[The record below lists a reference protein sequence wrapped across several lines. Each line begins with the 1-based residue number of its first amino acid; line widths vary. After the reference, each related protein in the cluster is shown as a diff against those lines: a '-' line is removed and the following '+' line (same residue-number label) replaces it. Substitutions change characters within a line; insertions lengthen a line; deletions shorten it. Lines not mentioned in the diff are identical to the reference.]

1 MILSKFHYF
10 YTMQNLSDFQ
20 FILASNSPRRKEL
33 LAYVIPNFIVKTK
46 EVEEIYPEEIQ
57 KNRVA
62 EYLAKL
68 KASVFEGEIAANEI
82 LITADTIILLR
93 KTIFGKPKNKED
105 AIRILQQLSG
115 KKHQVITG
123 VCIKSATKELTF
135 SHSTE
140 VVFKELSLE
149 EITFYIDKFKPYD
162 KAGAY
167 AIQEWIGFIGVEEIN
182 GDYNNIVGLPVQEL
196 FERLKKFV
204 SSS

>member
-1 MILSKFHYF
+1 
-10 YTMQNLSDFQ
+10 MQNLSDFQ

-33 LAYVIPNFIVKTK
+33 LAYVIPNFTVKTK
-46 EVEEIYPEEIQ
+46 EVAEIYPEKIQ
-57 KNRVA
+57 KNKVA
-62 EYLAKL
+62 EYLATL
-68 KASVFEGEIAANEI
+68 KASVFEGEIATNEI
-82 LITADTIILLR
+82 FITADTIVLLGGN
-93 KTIFGKPKNKED
+93 IFGKPKNKKD

-123 VCIKSATKELTF
+123 VCIKSATKELIF

-140 VVFKELSLE
+140 VVFKELSLA

-167 AIQEWIGFIGVEEIN
+167 AIQEWIGFVGVEKIN

-196 FERLKKFV
+196 FKRLKNFV
-204 SSS
+204 SSF